1 MLPPMENID
10 TSRPYLT
17 VAQAVERTGWT
28 RSYLA
33 YLMRQQKLDGFRY
46 PGTKEWFIYA
56 DSLEQFLATNRKP
69 GPKGPRGQHPDE

>member
-1 MLPPMENID
+1 MLPPMEKID

-33 YLMRQQKLDGFRY
+33 YLMRRGKLEGFRVAR
-46 PGTKEWFIYA
+46 EWLIYV
-56 DSLEQFLATNRKP
+56 DSLESFLASPRKP
-69 GPKGPRGQHPDE
+69 GPKGPREQPPSA